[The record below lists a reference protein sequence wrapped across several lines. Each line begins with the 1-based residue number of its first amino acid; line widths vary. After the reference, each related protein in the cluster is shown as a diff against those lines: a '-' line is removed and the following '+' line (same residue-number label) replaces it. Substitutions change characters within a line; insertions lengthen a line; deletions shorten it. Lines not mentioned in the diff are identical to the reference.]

1 MKIRRMMF
9 SLPLIVVYLTAGS
22 NARAA
27 GVVTGK
33 VTAEDQTSKT
43 NNVSASAG
51 PIDGKVMRLPS
62 ANGSDAG
69 QNGAV
74 QNVFVYVSP
83 GAPGK
88 TASNK
93 QPISIAQDG
102 CHFTEAVLRMG
113 FVPLAPYTGQKVN
126 SADEEIIPVRCDIRG
141 GMRKYFVVLRT
152 SNYSVTGENGTFTLK
167 DLPPGKYTIT
177 AWEETYGSQSQEIT
191 ISGNE
196 TVPAN
201 FVFRPKSKT

>member
-1 MKIRRMMF
+1 MKIWRMMF
-9 SLPLIVVYLTAGS
+9 SLPLIVVYLTVAS

-43 NNVSASAG
+43 NNVSASTG
-51 PIDGKVMRLPS
+51 PISAKVLPLPGS
-62 ANGSDAG
+62 NGFDAG

-74 QNVFVYVSP
+74 QNVVVYVSP
-83 GAPGK
+83 RASGK
-88 TASNK
+88 TAPSK

-102 CHFTEAVLRMG
+102 CHFTEAVLRIG

-177 AWEETYGSQSQEIT
+177 AWDETYGSQSQEIT

>member
-1 MKIRRMMF
+1 MKIRRMMYY
-9 SLPLIVVYLTAGS
+9 LPLIVMYLTVGS
-22 NARAA
+22 NVRAA
-27 GVVTGK
+27 GIVTGK

-51 PIDGKVMRLPS
+51 PIDAKVMRLRS
-62 ANGSDAG
+62 SNGSDPG

-74 QNVFVYVSP
+74 QNVVVYVSP
-83 GAPGK
+83 GASGK
-88 TASNK
+88 AASK
-93 QPISIAQDG
+93 KEPISIAQDG

-113 FVPLAPYTGQKVN
+113 FVPLAPYTGQMVN
-126 SADEEIIPVRCDIRG
+126 SADEEIIPVRCDSRG
-141 GMRKYFVVLRT
+141 GMRKYFVVLKT
-152 SNYSVTGENGTFTLK
+152 SNYSVTGENGTFTLN